1 LLYTLRMARRI
12 LLETNKRLLWKLCW
26 NLGVKGT
33 RSVLKHRKRLRQGRF
48 FPPFLYVS
56 IINSCNLRCQGC
68 WVDVGHKQQTIDLPA
83 MNRLISEAK
92 QAGNSFFGI
101 VGGEPFMHPEL
112 FEILESHPD
121 CYFQIFTNGQFITDE
136 KARRLFELGNVTPLI
151 SVEGNE
157 IISDE
162 RRGRSDVYRKTLTGI
177 ENCLKHRVMTG
188 VCTSLCRTN
197 IDDLLTE
204 AWLNQLI
211 EMGVL
216 YTWFHVYRPMGPDAC
231 PDLSLTP
238 EQQRRA
244 REFVVEMRA
253 RKPIIII
260 DAYYDGEGRALC
272 PAANGISHHINP
284 WGDIEPCPIVQFSRE
299 SIHADGDDRSL
310 FDKFTQSEFL
320 ADFRQL
326 SQETTRGCIVLER
339 PDLLTELVDRHQAK
353 DATARQTAR
362 QELRRMEP
370 QTSQYHPGSEVP
382 ERNWYYR
389 LAKRFL
395 FNDFGVY
402 AGHDHSQT
410 AAPFLA
416 SSKPAEAV
424 GCGDTAN
431 GSAGCCSVEGGVALS
446 VPDAAAR
453 TGTDE
458 SA

>member
-1 LLYTLRMARRI
+1 MARRVVF
-12 LLETNKRLLWKLCW
+12 ETNKRLLWKLCW
-26 NLGVKGT
+26 NLGVKGSL
-33 RSVLKHRKRLRQGRF
+33 SVLRHRRRMRRGQF

-56 IINSCNLRCQGC
+56 VINSCNLRCQGC
-68 WVDVGHKQQTIDLPA
+68 WVDVSHAQQTIDLTA
-83 MNRLISEAK
+83 MNRLIGEAK

-112 FEILESHPD
+112 MEILAAHPD
-121 CYFQIFTNGQFITDE
+121 CYFQVFTNGQFITDD
-136 KARRLFELGNVTPLI
+136 KARQLFELGNVTPLI

-162 RRGRSDVYRKTLTGI
+162 RRGRSGVYNKTLAGI
-177 ENCLKHRVMTG
+177 ENCLKHNVMTG

-204 AWLNQLI
+204 QWVDRLI

-216 YTWFHVYRPMGPDAC
+216 YTWFHVYRPMGPDAT
-231 PDLSLTP
+231 PDLCLTP

-260 DAYYDGEGRALC
+260 DAYYDGDGQALC

-299 SIHADGDDRSL
+299 SIHADNDERSL

-339 PDLLTELVDRHQAK
+339 PELLDQLVEKHGAK

-362 QELRRMEP
+362 QELQSMIPR
-370 QTSQYHPGSEVP
+370 TSQYHPGHEIP

-389 LAKRFL
+389 LAKKFL

-402 AGHDHSQT
+402 AGHDHTQSAAPWLVGSQVT
-410 AAPFLA
+410 AAGD
-416 SSKPAEAV
+416 AEATQ
-424 GCGDTAN
+424 DA
-431 GSAGCCSVEGGVALS
+431 CCSSGVSVALG
-446 VPDAAAR
+446 VPESTADADR
-453 TGTDE
+453 PDRVQP
-458 SA
+458 S

>member
-1 LLYTLRMARRI
+1 MYTLQMARRV
-12 LLETNKRLLWKLCW
+12 LFETDKRLLWKLCW

-33 RSVLKHRKRLRQGRF
+33 RSVLKHRRRMRKGQF

-68 WVDVGHKQQTIDLPA
+68 WVDVGHKQETIDLKA
-83 MNRLISEAK
+83 MNRLITEAK
-92 QAGNSFFGI
+92 AAGNSFFGI

-112 FEILESHPD
+112 FEILEAHPD
-121 CYFQIFTNGQFITDE
+121 CYFQIFTNGQFITDD

-162 RRGRSDVYRKTLTGI
+162 RRGRSDVYNKTLTGI
-177 ENCLKHRVMTG
+177 ENCLKHNVMTG

-204 AWLNQLI
+204 AWVDRLI

-216 YTWFHVYRPMGPDAC
+216 YTWFHVYRPMGPDAMPELC
-231 PDLSLTP
+231 LSP

-253 RKPIIII
+253 KKPIVII
-260 DAYYDGEGRALC
+260 DAYYDGEGQALC

-299 SIHADGDDRSL
+299 SIHPDEDDRPL

-320 ADFRQL
+320 AGFREL

-339 PDLLTELVDRHQAK
+339 PDLLNQLVERHEAK
-353 DATARQTAR
+353 DSTARQTAQ
-362 QELRRMEP
+362 QELKSMVPR
-370 QTSQYHPGSEVP
+370 TSQYHPGSEVP
-382 ERNWYYR
+382 EKNWYYR
-389 LAKRFL
+389 LAKKFL

-402 AGHDHSQT
+402 AGQDHSQT
-410 AAPFLA
+410 AAPYFSKA
-416 SSKPAEAV
+416 SRP
-424 GCGDTAN
+424 GDAIVEAN
-431 GSAGCCSVEGGVALS
+431 GACQ
-446 VPDAAAR
+446 P
-453 TGTDE
+453 TGTSVTLEVPNQEDGL
-458 SA
+458 SG